1 MNMQPENLDNN
12 NPLRILLDASF
23 QGVKRLFVLAFD
35 NTVNDNKK
43 VERDSHKKYFLPR
56 VTITNYSVLID
67 GKNIYDQPIGDQ
79 IKNVMKL
86 DKLQQDKERFTQQDI
101 CYIIN
106 TKY

>member
-1 MNMQPENLDNN
+1 MKMQPENLDNN

-35 NTVNDNKK
+35 NAVNDNKK

-56 VTITNYSVLID
+56 VTITNYNLLID

>member
-1 MNMQPENLDNN
+1 MLLFKELKDC
-12 NPLRILLDASF
+12 LFLALIILY
-23 QGVKRLFVLAFD
+23 
-35 NTVNDNKK
+35 DNKK

-56 VTITNYSVLID
+56 VTITNYNVLID

-79 IKNVMKL
+79 IKNMMKL